1 MNNKELKAL
10 KLIQVQIADIQRKL
24 EALQRLVSQ
33 IQLGS
38 GTASEELP
46 TQQRKFV
53 IHPSNLRFLQDE
65 FQDSP
70 NEPSPRTRS

>member
-24 EALQRLVSQ
+24 EVLQRLVSQ

-38 GTASEELP
+38 GTASEELS
-46 TQQRKFV
+46 TQRRKFV
-53 IHPSNLRFLQDE
+53 IHPSNLRLLQDE
-65 FQDSP
+65 FQDSQ